1 MSGTKLSTLVY
12 PEITAV
18 EQPLE
23 KMAEEAVRLLHA
35 KIDNPAAPV
44 EKVVL
49 HADMVI
55 RSSSET
61 E

>member
-1 MSGTKLSTLVY
+1 LVY

-23 KMAEEAVRLLHA
+23 KMAEEAVRLLLA